1 MKTPQMTSQKKYPHH
16 VAIIMDGNGRWASQ
30 RGLPRSEGHRVGVQS
45 VRQLVEYLKNTQVKT
60 LTLYAFST
68 ENWNRSELEINF
80 LMGLVKTYI
89 SQDLEKLHK
98 ADVRIKIIG
107 QEEGLAADI
116 VKLMKKAEDTTAQN
130 KSLTLQIAFNYG
142 TWQEVTAMA
151 KNLVAQAEQGV
162 LSSGDISEETI
173 RQNLMTADIPDPDL
187 IIRTSGEHRLSNF
200 MLLQS
205 AYAELVFQPVLW
217 PDYSADDFE
226 AAIDEFLS
234 RNRRFGHA
242 DEFDGQQT
250 AQEEDDPA
258 PTIEATG

>member
-1 MKTPQMTSQKKYPHH
+1 
-16 VAIIMDGNGRWASQ
+16 MDGNGRWASQ

-151 KNLVAQAEQGV
+151 KNLVAQAEQGCCH
-162 LSSGDISEETI
+162 
-173 RQNLMTADIPDPDL
+173 Q
-187 IIRTSGEHRLSNF
+187 
-200 MLLQS
+200 
-205 AYAELVFQPVLW
+205 
-217 PDYSADDFE
+217 
-226 AAIDEFLS
+226 AI
-234 RNRRFGHA
+234 
-242 DEFDGQQT
+242 
-250 AQEEDDPA
+250 
-258 PTIEATG
+258 